1 MFKDKRNIT
10 FISAVCA
17 VIAITVIICVCAFS
31 FTGGNVEFETSYY
44 FVCYRSSDNAV
55 SASSLSSA
63 VSSYGGAGYIL
74 DYDGN
79 YYVTVSCYYR
89 ENDAKTVCES
99 LKKRDLD
106 CKVLSVKTKK
116 FPVKSYKAKRNAKLY
131 KGNFNTLNSLSLLAY
146 ECANGL
152 DTGEYNQSKA
162 KDVLAAIKN
171 GLNGLKST
179 NKNNCFTNALCE
191 LLDECADLE
200 KGYLL
205 SKDMRYLQIAIAD
218 KIINAELV

>member
-1 MFKDKRNIT
+1 MLKDKRNLVFIT
-10 FISAVCA
+10 AVSA
-17 VIAITVIICVCAFS
+17 VIAVTVIICVCAFS
-31 FTGGNVEFETSYY
+31 FSGGNVKFETSYY

-55 SASSLSSA
+55 SAGSLSSA

-99 LKKRDLD
+99 LKRRDLE
-106 CKVLSVKTKK
+106 CNVLSVKTNSY
-116 FPVKSYKAKRNAKLY
+116 PIKSYSAKRNAKLY
-131 KGNFNTLNSLSLLAY
+131 QGNFNTLNSLSLLAY

-171 GLNGLKST
+171 GLNGLKNT
-179 NKNNCFTNALCE
+179 NKNNCFTKALSD
-191 LLDECADLE
+191 LIDECENLE
-200 KGYLL
+200 NGYLL
-205 SKDMRYLQIAIAD
+205 SKDMRYLQIAITD
-218 KIINAELV
+218 KIINAELI

>member
-1 MFKDKRNIT
+1 MLKDKRNLVFIT
-10 FISAVCA
+10 AVAA
-17 VIAITVIICVCAFS
+17 VVAVTVIICVCAFS
-31 FTGGNVEFETSYY
+31 FSGGSVEFETSYY

-55 SASSLSSA
+55 SAGSLSNA
-63 VSSYGGAGYIL
+63 ASSYGGAGYIL

-89 ENDAKTVCES
+89 ENDASAVCES
-99 LKKRDLD
+99 LKRRDLE
-106 CKVLSVKTKK
+106 CSVITIKTGTY
-116 FPVKSYKAKRNAKLY
+116 PLNSYQAKRNAKLY

-162 KDVLAAIKN
+162 KEVLAAIKS
-171 GLNGLKST
+171 GLKGLKST
-179 NKNNCFTNALCE
+179 NKNNCFTDVLDD
-191 LLDECADLE
+191 LIDECEDLE
-200 KGYLL
+200 SGYLL

-218 KIINAELV
+218 KIINAELN

>member
-1 MFKDKRNIT
+1 MFKDKRNT
-10 FISAVCA
+10 AFIAAVSA
-17 VIAITVIICVCAFS
+17 VIAITVIICICAFS
-31 FTGGNVEFETSYY
+31 FSGGSVEFESSYY
-44 FVCYRSSDNAV
+44 FVCYRSPDNVV
-55 SASSLSSA
+55 SAGSISSA

-74 DYDGN
+74 DYDGK

-89 ENDAKTVCES
+89 ENDANTVCES
-99 LKKRDLD
+99 LKRRDLE
-106 CKVLSVKTKK
+106 CAVLTVKTDKY
-116 FPVKSYKAKRNAKLY
+116 PVKSYSAKRNAKLY

-152 DTGEYNQSKA
+152 DTGEYNQTKA

-179 NKNNCFTNALCE
+179 NKNNCFTDVLDS
-191 LLDECADLE
+191 LIDECDDL
-200 KGYLL
+200 KDGYLF

-218 KIINAELV
+218 KIINAELI